1 VIFLLPPS
9 EGKTPASKGSK
20 FSPKKLVFPNL
31 TQKRLH
37 LMESLAIL
45 CASEPKLATKV
56 LELGPQQSDLLNT
69 NAQLLTAKC
78 APAIQIYTGVLYDHL
93 GYSTL
98 DAKARARADSS
109 ILIASALF
117 GFSAPT
123 DPIPAYRLSGASII
137 PPIGSLVQYW
147 KTELLD
153 SLAQCGE
160 ELILDMRS
168 GSYEKL
174 APAKQLKQ
182 PVVSVKVLTNVNGV
196 LKPVTHFNKAT
207 KGDLVRAACLSS
219 NKAPTKVEQLAQY
232 FTQLGFESELDASTP
247 GVPTL
252 QIVTK

>member
-1 VIFLLPPS
+1 
-9 EGKTPASKGSK
+9 
-20 FSPKKLVFPNL
+20 
-31 TQKRLH
+31 
-37 LMESLAIL
+37 MESLASL
-45 CASEPKLATKV
+45 CASEPDLAAKT
-56 LELGPQQSDLLNT
+56 LDLGPQQRDLLTT
-69 NAQLLTAKC
+69 NAELLTAKC
-78 APAIQIYTGVLYDHL
+78 APAIEIYTGVLYDHL
-93 GYSTL
+93 GYSTMN
-98 DAKARARADSS
+98 AKARARVDSS
-109 ILIASALF
+109 VLISSALF
-117 GFSAPT
+117 GFIAPT
-123 DPIPAYRLSGASII
+123 NPIPAYRLSGSSII
-137 PPIGSLVQYW
+137 PQIGSLVQYW

-174 APAKQLKQ
+174 APAKQLNQ

-219 NKAPTKVEQLAQY
+219 LKAPTKVEQLAQY
-232 FTQLGFESELDASTP
+232 FTQLGFESELDLRAP

>member
-20 FSPKKLVFPNL
+20 FAPKKLVFPNL

-37 LMESLAIL
+37 LMESLANL

-56 LELGPQQSDLLNT
+56 LELGPQQNDLLATNT
-69 NAQLLTAKC
+69 GLFTAKC
-78 APAIQIYTGVLYDHL
+78 APAIEIYTGVLYDHL

-98 DAKARARADSS
+98 NAKARARADAS

-117 GFSAPT
+117 GFSTPT
-123 DPIPAYRLSGASII
+123 DPIPAYRLSATSII
-137 PPIGSLVQYW
+137 PQVGSLVQYW
-147 KTELLD
+147 KAELLD
-153 SLAQCGE
+153 SLAQFND
-160 ELILDMRS
+160 ELILDLRS

-174 APAKQLKQ
+174 APAKQMDQ

-219 NKAPTKVEQLAQY
+219 LKAPTKVEQLAQY
-232 FTQLGFESELDASTP
+232 FTQLGFESELDLNAP
-247 GVPTL
+247 GVPVL
-252 QIVTK
+252 QIVTQ

>member
-1 VIFLLPPS
+1 MIFLLPPS
-9 EGKTPASKGSK
+9 EGKTPASKGPK
-20 FSPKKLVFPNL
+20 FAPKKLSFPNL
-31 TQKRLH
+31 TQKRLL
-37 LMESLAIL
+37 LMESLAHL
-45 CASEPKLATKV
+45 CASKPEIAAKA
-56 LELGPQQSDLLNT
+56 LELGPQQRDLLTT
-69 NAQLLTAKC
+69 NAELFTAKC

-98 DAKARARADSS
+98 NATARARADSS

-117 GFSAPT
+117 GFLAPT

-137 PPIGSLVQYW
+137 PQVGSLVQYW

-153 SLAQCGE
+153 SLAQRSD

-168 GSYEKL
+168 GTYEKL
-174 APAKQLKQ
+174 APAKQLNQ

-207 KGDLVRAACLSS
+207 KGDLVRAACLSTL
-219 NKAPTKVEQLAQY
+219 KAPTKVNELARY
-232 FTQLGFESELDASTP
+232 FTQLGFESELDQNAP
-247 GVPTL
+247 GVPVL

>member
-1 VIFLLPPS
+1 
-9 EGKTPASKGSK
+9 
-20 FSPKKLVFPNL
+20 
-31 TQKRLH
+31 
-37 LMESLAIL
+37 MESLAHL
-45 CASEPKLATKV
+45 CTSEPELATKV
-56 LELGPQQSDLLNT
+56 LELGPQQSDLLIT
-69 NAQLLTAKC
+69 NAELLTARC
-78 APAIQIYTGVLYDHL
+78 APAIEIYTGVLYDHL
-93 GYSTL
+93 GYSNL
-98 DAKARARADSS
+98 NAKARARADSS

-117 GFSAPT
+117 GFLAPT
-123 DPIPAYRLSGASII
+123 DPIPAYRLSGASVI
-137 PPIGSLVQYW
+137 PQVGSLVQYW

-153 SLAQCGE
+153 SLAQRSD

-174 APAKQLKQ
+174 APAKQLNQ

-219 NKAPTKVEQLAQY
+219 LKAPNKVEQLAQY
-232 FTQLGFESELDASTP
+232 FTQLGFESELDLKAP

>member
-1 VIFLLPPS
+1 MIFLLPPS

-31 TQKRLH
+31 TQKRLQ
-37 LMESLAIL
+37 LMESLASL
-45 CASEPKLATKV
+45 CASEPELATKV
-56 LELGPQQSDLLNT
+56 LELGPQQKDLLAANID
-69 NAQLLTAKC
+69 LFTAKC

-93 GYSTL
+93 GYSTMN
-98 DAKARARADSS
+98 AKARARADAS

-117 GFSAPT
+117 GFLAPT
-123 DPIPAYRLSGASII
+123 DPIPAYRLSGASVI
-137 PPIGSLVQYW
+137 PQVGSLVQYW

-153 SLAQCGE
+153 SLAQRNE

-174 APAKQLKQ
+174 APAKQMDQ
-182 PVVSVKVLTNVNGV
+182 PVVSVKVLTDVNGV

-219 NKAPTKVEQLAQY
+219 LKAPTKVEQLAQY
-232 FTQLGFESELDASTP
+232 FTQLGFESELDLKAP
-247 GVPTL
+247 GVPVL
-252 QIVTK
+252 QIVTT

>member
-1 VIFLLPPS
+1 
-9 EGKTPASKGSK
+9 
-20 FSPKKLVFPNL
+20 
-31 TQKRLH
+31 
-37 LMESLAIL
+37 MESLANL

-56 LELGPQQSDLLNT
+56 LELGPQQNDLLATNT
-69 NAQLLTAKC
+69 GLFTAKC
-78 APAIQIYTGVLYDHL
+78 APAIEIYTGVLYDHL

-98 DAKARARADSS
+98 NAKARSRADAS

-117 GFSAPT
+117 GFSTPT
-123 DPIPAYRLSGASII
+123 DPIPAYRLSGTTII
-137 PPIGSLVQYW
+137 PQVGSLVQYW
-147 KTELLD
+147 KAELLD
-153 SLAQCGE
+153 SLAQFND

-174 APAKQLKQ
+174 APAKQMDQ

-219 NKAPTKVEQLAQY
+219 KKAPTKVEQLAQY
-232 FTQLGFESELDASTP
+232 FTQLGFESELDLNAP
-247 GVPTL
+247 GVPVL